1 MGRHRS
7 ATAAFCLALAG
18 ILLTGLIATT
28 SYATEPVWRHG
39 VSLIGPVKYPKGFKH
54 FDYVNPNAP
63 KGGSVRF
70 GTTGTF
76 DTLNPILPKG
86 NRATGLNLAYETL
99 MTPSF
104 DEASTEYGLLAEEL
118 SYPDDFSSVTYRL
131 RKEARWH
138 DGKPVTPEDVIWS
151 FNIIKEIDVQRAF
164 YYKHVTTAE
173 KSGPHEVTFTFDQ
186 SGNRE
191 LPQIVGQLLVLPKHW
206 WEGTDGSGKKRD
218 IRASTLEPPLGS
230 GPYKVARVDP
240 GRSISYQL
248 VDDYWGRDL
257 NVNVGSYNIAEIR
270 YEYFRD
276 NTAQFEAFKSGGL
289 DWRNENTAK
298 VWATQYEFP
307 AVKNKQVVLNMYE
320 NSYRTSGVMVGF
332 IPNMRKEMFKDVRLR
347 QALDLA
353 FNFEELNRSIFYG
366 QYERIN
372 SYFFGSSLAAT
383 GLPEGRELEILKGL
397 KNPIPEEVFTEEFK
411 NPTGANRSDERKNR
425 RSALRLLKAA
435 GYEIKQGLAIDPK
448 TGKPLTIELL
458 LNGPT
463 FEGIALRYLNS
474 LKRIGITLKLRVVD
488 SSQFIERVRNREF
501 DMMYAGWGQSLSLGN
516 EQLDFFGSDA
526 ADKPTSRNYGGIKN
540 PAIDEIIQLIL
551 KAKDRE
557 ELVAISKAYDRVLL
571 WNRYL
576 IPGWTLRASRIARW
590 DKYSHPDPLPEFAVG
605 FPTIWWYDEAKAAKI
620 KQ

>member
-1 MGRHRS
+1 MGRQRRT
-7 ATAAFCLALAG
+7 TAAFCLALAG
-18 ILLTGLIATT
+18 LLLAGLFTAA
-28 SYATEPVWRHG
+28 SNASEQVWRHG
-39 VSLIGPVKYPKGFKH
+39 VSLIGPVKYPEGFKH

-63 KGGSVRF
+63 RGGSARF

-86 NRATGLNLAYETL
+86 NRAIGLNLAYETL

-104 DEASTEYGLLAEEL
+104 DEASTEYGLLAEAL
-118 SYPDDFSSVTYRL
+118 SYPDDYSSVTYRL

-164 YYKHVTTAE
+164 YYKHVKTAE
-173 KSGPHEVTFTFDQ
+173 KSGDHEVTFTFDQ
-186 SGNRE
+186 TGNRE

-206 WEGTDGSGKKRD
+206 WEGTDAAGKKRD

-230 GPYKVARVDP
+230 GPYKVGKVDP
-240 GRSISYQL
+240 GRSIAYEL
-248 VDDYWGRDL
+248 VEDYWGRDL
-257 NVNVGSYNIAEIR
+257 NVNVGSNNIAEIR

-276 NTAQFEAFKSGGL
+276 NTAQFEAFKSGSL
-289 DWRNENTAK
+289 DWRSENTAK

-307 AVKNKQVVLNMYE
+307 AVKNKQVVLNTYE

-332 IPNMRKEMFKDVRLR
+332 IPNMRKELFKDVRLR

-372 SYFFGSSLAAT
+372 SYFYGSSLASE

-397 KNPIPEEVFTEEFK
+397 KNPIPQEVFTEEFK
-411 NPTGANRSDERKNR
+411 NPTGATRGDERKNR
-425 RSALRLLKAA
+425 RAALRLLKAA

-463 FEGIALRYLNS
+463 FEGIALRYLNN

-501 DMMYAGWGQSLSLGN
+501 DLMYAGWGQSLSLGN

-540 PAIDEIIQLIL
+540 PAIDELIQMIL
-551 KAKDRE
+551 KAQDRD
-557 ELVAISKAYDRVLL
+557 ELVALSKAYDRVLL

-576 IPGWTLRASRIARW
+576 IPGWTLRAARIARW

-605 FPTIWWYDEAKAAKI
+605 FPTIWWYDEAKAAKTR
-620 KQ
+620 Q

>member
-1 MGRHRS
+1 MGRYSPR
-7 ATAAFCLALAG
+7 TAASTLALAALIITG
-18 ILLTGLIATT
+18 ALTTWAT
-28 SYATEPVWRHG
+28 ANDKVWRHG
-39 VSLIGPVKYPKGFKH
+39 ASLIDGVKYPEGFKH

-70 GTTGTF
+70 GATGTF

-86 NRATGLNLAYETL
+86 NQATGLRFTYETL

-104 DEASTEYGLLAEEL
+104 DEASTEYGLLAEAL
-118 SYPDDFSSVTYRL
+118 SYPDDYSSVTYRL

-151 FNIIKEIDVQRAF
+151 FNTIKEIDVQRAF
-164 YYKHVTTAE
+164 YYKHVKTAE
-173 KSGPHEVTFTFDQ
+173 KTGDNEVTFTFDQ
-186 SGNRE
+186 TGNRE

-206 WEGTDGSGKKRD
+206 WEGTDATGKKRD

-230 GPYKVARVDP
+230 GPYRVSKVDP
-240 GRSISYQL
+240 GRSIAFEL
-248 VDDYWGRDL
+248 VEDYWGRGI
-257 NVNVGSYNIAEIR
+257 NVNVGKNNIAEIR

-276 NTAQFEAFKSGGL
+276 NTAQFEAFKSGSL
-289 DWRNENTAK
+289 DWRSENTAK

-307 AVKNKQVVLNMYE
+307 AVKSNQVVLNTYE
-320 NSYRTSGVMVGF
+320 NSFRTSGVMVGF
-332 IPNMRKEMFKDVRLR
+332 IPNMRREKFKDVRLR

-372 SYFFGSSLAAT
+372 SYFYGSSLASQ

-397 KNPIPEEVFTEEFK
+397 KNPIPKEIFTEEFK

-425 RSALRLLKAA
+425 RSALRLLKQA
-435 GYEIKQGLAIDPK
+435 GYEIKDGLAIDPK

-516 EQLDFFGSDA
+516 EQLDYFGSDA

-540 PAIDEIIQLIL
+540 PAIDELIQLIL
-551 KAKDRE
+551 KAKNRE
-557 ELVAISKAYDRVLL
+557 ELVAVSKAYDRVLL

>member
-1 MGRHRS
+1 MGRQRRL
-7 ATAAFCLALAG
+7 TAACSLALAG
-18 ILLTGLIATT
+18 LLLTGVLATV
-28 SYATEPVWRHG
+28 SQANDAVWRHG
-39 VSLIGPVKYPKGFKH
+39 VSLIGPVKYPKGFKQ

-76 DTLNPILPKG
+76 DTLNPVLPKG
-86 NRATGLNLAYETL
+86 NRATGLNLSYESL

-118 SYPDDFSSVTYRL
+118 TYPDDFSSVTYRL
-131 RKEARWH
+131 RKNARWH
-138 DGKPVTPEDVIWS
+138 DGKPVTPEDVVWS

-164 YYKHVTTAE
+164 YYKHVKTAE
-173 KSGPHEVTFTFDQ
+173 KTGDHEVTFTFDQ
-186 SGNRE
+186 TGNRE
-191 LPQIVGQLLVLPKHW
+191 LPQIVGQLTVLPKHW
-206 WEGTDGSGKKRD
+206 WEGTDASGKKRD

-230 GPYKVARVDP
+230 GPYKVAKVDP
-240 GRSISYQL
+240 GRSIAYEL
-248 VDDYWGRDL
+248 VEDYWGRDV
-257 NVNVGSYNIAEIR
+257 NVNVGSNNIAEIR

-276 NTAQFEAFKSGGL
+276 NTAQFEAFKSGSL

-307 AVKNKQVVLNMYE
+307 AVKNKQVRLDMYE

-332 IPNMRKEMFKDVRLR
+332 IPNMRREKFQDVRLR
-347 QALDLA
+347 QAMDLA

-372 SYFFGSSLAAT
+372 SYFYGSSLAAT

-397 KNPIPEEVFTEEFK
+397 KNPIPEEIFTEEFK
-411 NPTGANRSDERKNR
+411 NPSGANRSDERKNR
-425 RSALRLLKAA
+425 RAALRLLKAA

-448 TGKPLTIELL
+448 TGKPLTVELL

-463 FEGIALRYLNS
+463 FEGIALRYLGS

-516 EQLDFFGSDA
+516 EQLDYFGSDA

-540 PAIDEIIQLIL
+540 PAIDEVIQLIL

-557 ELVAISKAYDRVLL
+557 ELVALSKAYDRVLL
-571 WNRYL
+571 WNRYI

-605 FPTIWWYDEAKAAKI
+605 FPTIWWYDKAKAEKI
-620 KQ
+620 GQ

>member
-1 MGRHRS
+1 MGRYNPR
-7 ATAAFCLALAG
+7 TAASTLALAAL
-18 ILLTGLIATT
+18 LLTGALT
-28 SYATEPVWRHG
+28 SWVQANDKVWRHG
-39 VSLIGPVKYPKGFKH
+39 ASLIDGVKYPEGFKH

-70 GTTGTF
+70 GATGTF

-86 NRATGLNLAYETL
+86 NRATGLRFTYETL

-104 DEASTEYGLLAEEL
+104 DEVSTEYGLLAEAL
-118 SYPDDFSSVTYRL
+118 SYPEDYSSVTYRL

-138 DGKPVTPEDVIWS
+138 DGKPVTAEDVIWS
-151 FNIIKEIDVQRAF
+151 FNTIKEIDVQRAF
-164 YYKHVTTAE
+164 YYKHVKTAE
-173 KSGPHEVTFTFDQ
+173 KTGDHEVTFTFDQ
-186 SGNRE
+186 TGNRE

-206 WEGTDGSGKKRD
+206 WEGTDATGKKRD

-230 GPYKVARVDP
+230 GPYRVSRVDP
-240 GRSISYQL
+240 GRSIALEL
-248 VDDYWGRDL
+248 VSDYWGRDL
-257 NVNVGSYNIAEIR
+257 NVNVGKNNIAEIR

-276 NTAQFEAFKSGGL
+276 NTAQFEAFKSGAL
-289 DWRNENTAK
+289 DWRSENTAR

-307 AVKNKQVVLNMYE
+307 AVKNKQVVLNTYE
-320 NSYRTSGVMVGF
+320 NSFRTSGVMVGF
-332 IPNMRKEMFKDVRLR
+332 IPNMRREKFQDVRLR
-347 QALDLA
+347 QTLDLA
-353 FNFEELNRSIFYG
+353 FNFEEMNRSIFYG

-372 SYFFGSSLAAT
+372 SYFYGSSLASQ

-397 KNPIPEEVFTEEFK
+397 KNPIPEEVFTSEFK
-411 NPTGANRSDERKNR
+411 NPTGANRTDERKNR
-425 RSALRLLKAA
+425 RAALRLLKQA
-435 GYEIKQGLAIDPK
+435 GYEIKDGLAIDPK

-474 LKRIGITLKLRVVD
+474 LKRVGITLKLRVVD

-501 DMMYAGWGQSLSLGN
+501 DLMYAGWGQSMSLGN
-516 EQLDFFGSDA
+516 EQLDYFGSDA

-540 PAIDEIIQLIL
+540 PAIDELIQLIL

-576 IPGWTLRASRIARW
+576 IPGWTLRASRVARW
-590 DKYSHPDPLPEFAVG
+590 DKYAHPDPLPEYAIG
-605 FPTIWWYDEAKAAKI
+605 FPTVWWYDEAKAAKI